1 MTEEQ
6 KQVLKWFYLGK
17 NYNEGVGLF
26 TMFTRNKLMARIF
39 PGREDRYREKL
50 EYELCKSVKLDWKN
64 MPELPEADSGD
75 QNPEDTGKGGKTTGT
90 GDDPENTGEGGE
102 TTGTGDDPEAGTG
115 NQNSEGSSEVGNPD
129 PEAGKQT
136 GDQDNEESAIHKIAE
151 ASLISAKQI
160 ILFTGKIADAASGE
174 SETTG
179 QPSKTYPEEIEK
191 ILKEHSRL
199 LGVRSDYHKQMGEV
213 PEDNTPESVAKRKEL
228 SDIISNCSVQI
239 EKLYAAKEAFFV
251 QGLMPD
257 MELLFPVPAAQKEQK
272 LPDDPEAL
280 AKMKKNLQNSIYK
293 SQNQLEYQSDSKK
306 DAPDPMPDGAQR
318 IKLVKRIQANQA
330 IIEKI
335 NLKLAQRAD

>member
-6 KQVLKWFYLGK
+6 KQVLKWYYSGK

-64 MPELPEADSGD
+64 MPENPEPEGTGTGD
-75 QNPEDTGKGGKTTGT
+75 NPEDT
-90 GDDPENTGEGGE
+90 EEGGN
-102 TTGTGDDPEAGTG
+102 A
-115 NQNSEGSSEVGNPD
+115 D

-136 GDQDNEESAIHKIAE
+136 GDQDNKESAIHKIAE

-160 ILFTGKIADAASGE
+160 ILFTGKNADAASGE
-174 SETTG
+174 SETAD
-179 QPSKTYPEEIEK
+179 QPPKTYPEEIEK

-213 PEDNTPESVAKRKEL
+213 SEDNSPESVAKRKEL
-228 SDIISNCSVQI
+228 SELIANCSTQI
-239 EKLYAAKEAFFV
+239 EKLYAAKEAFFT
-251 QGLMPD
+251 QGTLPN
-257 MELLFPVPAAQKEQK
+257 MELLFPIPAAKKEQK

-306 DAPDPMPDGAQR
+306 DTPDPMPEGAQR

-330 IIEKI
+330 TIEKI